1 MTHSQ
6 LRRPTGRRPVQL
18 MWLLAV
24 PILLLMAQ
32 PGGTSAQESAKATP
46 RAGESAQPAK
56 WPRRVLLTND
66 DGIHSRAL
74 HALARALAQ
83 AGIETYVAA
92 PSRNRSG
99 TGSLMTSLQASS
111 FLTEPM
117 KLGPGIKAWAV
128 NGFPADCVLFALRG
142 PMVQNPPDLVISG
155 PNHGGN
161 VGEAWFISGTVGAAR
176 AAAFF
181 GVPAVALSGV
191 NVRDSLSIAATAR
204 WSVEFVQSEIV
215 RRLQPSEYLNV
226 NVPVNPRGVQGVT
239 VTRRARMLD
248 LLALRDTT
256 FAAEP
261 RQQQWLLA
269 ASMNWQSVAPGTDAF
284 AFDHDSISIQPL
296 RVGEQDPGMTAWLR
310 THLDLVPA
318 WPVTD
323 QATRE
328 ADQTRSAPTGSSE
341 TADRDVILARLDSY
355 YADLSDRNW
364 SAFASHF
371 WPGATLT
378 TVFQPPDE
386 HAPRV
391 VTTSVP
397 AFVAQATQQAS
408 QRVFHERM
416 QDAEVVVTG
425 DIAQV
430 RARYEARISAPDA
443 RQWTGTDAFT
453 LMKHGG
459 EWRIVSLAYTTRP

>member
-1 MTHSQ
+1 MTQRQ
-6 LRRPTGRRPVQL
+6 LYRPGRLPTRFL
-18 MWLLAV
+18 WLLAA
-24 PILLLMAQ
+24 PALMLTAPGRAAAQ
-32 PGGTSAQESAKATP
+32 TAVAPAP
-46 RAGESAQPAK
+46 NAGEAAARAK

-74 HALARALAQ
+74 RALAHAFAD

-111 FLTEPM
+111 FLAEPTDM
-117 KLGPGIKAWAV
+117 GPGIKAWAV

-142 PMVQNPPDLVISG
+142 PMVNDPPDLVVSG

-191 NVRDSLSIAATAR
+191 NVRDSLSIEATAR
-204 WSVEFVQSEIV
+204 WFVEFAQSEPV

-226 NVPVNPRGVQGVT
+226 NVPIDPRGVRGIT
-239 VTRRARMLD
+239 ITHRARLLD

-296 RVGEQDPGMTAWLR
+296 RVGEQDPGMAAWLR
-310 THLDLVPA
+310 THMDLIPA
-318 WPVTD
+318 WPVLHH
-323 QATRE
+323 ATRD
-328 ADQTRSAPTGSSE
+328 ADRSRSANADASE
-341 TADRDVILARLDSY
+341 TADREEILARLDRY
-355 YADLSDRNW
+355 YTDLSNRNW
-364 SAFASHF
+364 SAFSGHF

-378 TVFQPPDE
+378 TVFQPSEE

-397 AFVAQATQQAS
+397 AFVTQATEQAS
-408 QRVFHERM
+408 QRVFHERLV
-416 QDAEVVVTG
+416 DADVVVTG

-430 RARYEARISAPDA
+430 RAHYEASISAPNH
-443 RQWTGTDAFT
+443 RRWSGTDAFT

-459 EWRIVSLAYTTRP
+459 DWRIVSLAYTTAP